1 MVTDSNGS
9 YYYNIKKKT
18 GMERDFIFQQ
28 SIFSRT
34 LQKESYWGRTLSNRN
49 SGDFAEIGGGKDIKK
64 IVATT
69 LLC

>member
-1 MVTDSNGS
+1 
-9 YYYNIKKKT
+9 
-18 GMERDFIFQQ
+18 MERDFIFQQ

-34 LQKESYWGRTLSNRN
+34 LLKESYWGRTLSNRN